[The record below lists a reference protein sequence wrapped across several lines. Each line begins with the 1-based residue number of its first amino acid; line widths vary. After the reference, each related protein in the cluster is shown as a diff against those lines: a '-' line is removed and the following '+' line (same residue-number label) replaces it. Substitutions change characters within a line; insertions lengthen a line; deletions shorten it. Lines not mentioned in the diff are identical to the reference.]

1 MGRYCWSIGAATLVI
16 LAAALP
22 ARTSAFVPTLL
33 DGTKVT
39 YPTRRYVSELEKS
52 STEES
57 DSLASDVLALR
68 RRIPRTLR
76 TTGSGIPG
84 RNSPIQLLDPST
96 YESSLIKTWE
106 DDPERQT
113 GFDWEIEK
121 LRRYFAGLRMRE
133 DGSWVRQPS
142 FFDFLVSKTRVS
154 TEAGTNRLAPQPV
167 NMMDVAILFTTNILS
182 SLGFGPALGMASV
195 PDAVIQKYE
204 GSYISFIKGVLGGD
218 LQTLAGGPLFLLLAK
233 YFQDY
238 GESDMMK
245 CIAYLAFGK
254 GAQTV
259 SC

>member
-1 MGRYCWSIGAATLVI
+1 MARFCWTIALIALAATF
-16 LAAALP
+16 P
-22 ARTSAFVPTLL
+22 AQTNAFVPRLPF
-33 DGTKVT
+33 DGSSPPTVSQ
-39 YPTRRYVSELEKS
+39 TRRHVSELEKTTLSS
-52 STEES
+52 STEDSS
-57 DSLASDVLALR
+57 DSLANDVLALR

-76 TTGSGIPG
+76 TTGSGIPT
-84 RNSPIQLLDPST
+84 RNSQIQLLDPTT

-106 DDPERQT
+106 DDPTRQT

-121 LRRYFAGLRMRE
+121 LRRFFAGLRMRE

-154 TEAGTNRLAPQPV
+154 TEVGGNRLSPRPV
-167 NMMDVAILFTTNILS
+167 NIMDVGILFTTNILS
-182 SLGFGPALGMASV
+182 GLGFGPALGMAAV

-238 GESDMMK
+238 GP
-245 CIAYLAFGK
+245 IFNLR
-254 GAQTV
+254 
-259 SC
+259 